1 MLEPNE
7 LPVVL
12 LVVPLPKREFWVPE
26 FPPKGEADAPP
37 AGVAPTFPN
46 KLGPVDPAFEVFVF
60 EPKGLL
66 APPADPK
73 RFLLAP
79 ELLLPNM
86 VMCCRRRGTRASS
99 GKSGRKETTSGW
111 SGGPIGRNHKI
122 EYDNAIV
129 LIQWKLSPA
138 RR

>member
-1 MLEPNE
+1 VLEPNE

-12 LVVPLPKREFWVPE
+12 FVVPLPKREGWVPEPE

-46 KLGPVDPAFEVFVF
+46 KLGPEDPAFGVFVL

-86 VMCCRRRGTRASS
+86 VMSCRRRGTRASS
-99 GKSGRKETTSGW
+99 GKS
-111 SGGPIGRNHKI
+111 
-122 EYDNAIV
+122 
-129 LIQWKLSPA
+129 
-138 RR
+138 